1 MEAIGI
7 LNPRSPDSPSSRED
21 VLQKRVCVREGWG
34 ALMEAATAQ
43 IGLVRGGLAG
53 RKPWLKHR
61 ATQIAFSMLCCPIGV
76 SNFPR
81 REMT

>member
-7 LNPRSPDSPSSRED
+7 LNPQSPDSPSSRED

-53 RKPWLKHR
+53 RKP
-61 ATQIAFSMLCCPIGV
+61 
-76 SNFPR
+76 
-81 REMT
+81 

>member
-34 ALMEAATAQ
+34 TLMEAATAQ
-43 IGLVRGGLAG
+43 IGQVRGGLAG
-53 RKPWLKHR
+53 RKP
-61 ATQIAFSMLCCPIGV
+61 
-76 SNFPR
+76 
-81 REMT
+81 